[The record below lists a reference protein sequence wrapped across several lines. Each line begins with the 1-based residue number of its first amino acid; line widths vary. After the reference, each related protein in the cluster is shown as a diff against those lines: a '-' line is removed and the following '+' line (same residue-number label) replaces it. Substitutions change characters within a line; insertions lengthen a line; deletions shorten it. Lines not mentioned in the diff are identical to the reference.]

1 MASSS
6 AHEQPHHHHLR
17 TPYGAT
23 AAPPPTP
30 SSQPNLSST
39 SSGHADALSLLLHR
53 LPPTLSFPGRRS
65 PPSNKTAAVP
75 SVSLSEPAEVL
86 AACKQLGFFQL
97 SRHAVES
104 ELANSAESVARS
116 LFDLPHDR
124 KQVFFPKNWPLG
136 FDSEADDDDHGA
148 GESFCLDSACSSE
161 ESELDLSSL
170 RAFTREMEKIGK
182 EVTEALAS
190 IVGFDNPA
198 REDPTRISSLLW
210 ISDGSSVSTP
220 VLTGRMYP
228 FVIGLQYQIRCQ
240 KYHML
245 TDSGWVSIS
254 PEVDSILVTVGDIA
268 QVWSNG
274 KLNKVRGRTVP
285 AGEDGSRCISITL
298 LITLPLDSIV
308 SPMFPNPEKDDEE
321 IKNNHEE
328 EDSKE
333 ERMFNPFQF
342 EDYAWRIYHERL
354 LLKDPLLR
362 YRV

>member
-6 AHEQPHHHHLR
+6 AHEQHHHHHLR
-17 TPYGAT
+17 TPYGTT

-39 SSGHADALSLLLHR
+39 SGHADALSLLLHR
-53 LPPTLSFPGRRS
+53 LPPTLSFPSRLS

-86 AACKQLGFFQL
+86 SACKQLGFFQL

-124 KQVFFPKNWPLG
+124 KEMFFPKNWPLG

-148 GESFCLDSACSSE
+148 GGAGESFCLDSACSAE
-161 ESELDLSSL
+161 ETELDLSSL

-198 REDPTRISSLLW
+198 REDPTRVSPLLW

-274 KLNKVRGRTVP
+274 KVQKVRGRTVP
-285 AGEDGSRCISITL
+285 GGEDGSRCISITL

-308 SPMFPNPEKDDEE
+308 SPMLPNPEKDEE
-321 IKNNHEE
+321 HEE

-362 YRV
+362 YRL

>member
-6 AHEQPHHHHLR
+6 AHEHHHLLR

-39 SSGHADALSLLLHR
+39 SGHADALSLLLNR
-53 LPPTLSFPGRRS
+53 LPPTLSLPVRRS
-65 PPSNKTAAVP
+65 PLSNKTAAVP
-75 SVSLSEPAEVL
+75 SVSLSDPAEVL
-86 AACKQLGFFQL
+86 SACKQLGFFQL

-124 KQVFFPKNWPLG
+124 KEMFFPKNWP
-136 FDSEADDDDHGA
+136 
-148 GESFCLDSACSSE
+148 
-161 ESELDLSSL
+161 SL

-274 KLNKVRGRTVP
+274 KVNKVRGRTVP
-285 AGEDGSRCISITL
+285 AGEDGSRWISITL
-298 LITLPLDSIV
+298 LVTLPLDSIV
-308 SPMFPNPEKDDEE
+308 SPMLPNPEKDDEE
-321 IKNNHEE
+321 IRNNHEE

>member
-6 AHEQPHHHHLR
+6 AHEHHHLLR

-39 SSGHADALSLLLHR
+39 SGHADALSLLLNR
-53 LPPTLSFPGRRS
+53 LPPTLSLPVRRS
-65 PPSNKTAAVP
+65 PLSNKTAAVP
-75 SVSLSEPAEVL
+75 SVSLSDPAEVL
-86 AACKQLGFFQL
+86 SACKQLGFFQL

-104 ELANSAESVARS
+104 ELANSAES
-116 LFDLPHDR
+116 
-124 KQVFFPKNWPLG
+124 
-136 FDSEADDDDHGA
+136 
-148 GESFCLDSACSSE
+148 SFCLDSACFSE

-274 KLNKVRGRTVP
+274 KVNKVRGRTVP

-298 LITLPLDSIV
+298 LVTLPLDSIV
-308 SPMFPNPEKDDEE
+308 SPMLPNPEKDDEE
-321 IKNNHEE
+321 IRNNHEE

>member
-1 MASSS
+1 M
-6 AHEQPHHHHLR
+6 
-17 TPYGAT
+17 
-23 AAPPPTP
+23 
-30 SSQPNLSST
+30 
-39 SSGHADALSLLLHR
+39 
-53 LPPTLSFPGRRS
+53 
-65 PPSNKTAAVP
+65 SNKTAAVP

-86 AACKQLGFFQL
+86 SACKQLGFFQL

-104 ELANSAESVARS
+104 ELANSAESVALS

-124 KQVFFPKNWPLG
+124 KEMFFPKNWPLG

-148 GESFCLDSACSSE
+148 GESFCLDSACSAE
-161 ESELDLSSL
+161 ETELDLSSL

-308 SPMFPNPEKDDEE
+308 SPMFPNPEKTTRKSRITTKRRIVKKKECSIPSSSRITPGESTMNAFSLRILFSDTVSE
-321 IKNNHEE
+321 ILIH
-328 EDSKE
+328 SP
-333 ERMFNPFQF
+333 RLMPRTLLFMF
-342 EDYAWRIYHERL
+342 YHATGDNIVL
-354 LLKDPLLR
+354 MLSFFFFHFFIFFCLVLN
-362 YRV
+362 